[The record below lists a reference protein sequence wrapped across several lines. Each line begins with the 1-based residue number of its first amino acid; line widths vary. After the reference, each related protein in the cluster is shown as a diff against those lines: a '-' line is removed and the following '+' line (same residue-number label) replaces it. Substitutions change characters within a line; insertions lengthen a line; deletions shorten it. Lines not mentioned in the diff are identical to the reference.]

1 MTYTLDYL
9 EFSSGDGQASQKFF
23 AEAFGWSMTS
33 YGPEYAAIDD
43 AGIDVGIHSA
53 EKRVAEP
60 LAIVQTTDL
69 KKAYTDVVAAGGVI
83 VKEPYDFPG
92 GRRFHFREPGGNEL
106 AVWTQ
111 ADE

>member
-1 MTYTLDYL
+1 MTYKLDYL

-23 AEAFGWSMTS
+23 TEAFGWAKTS
-33 YGPEYAAIDD
+33 YGPEYATIDE
-43 AGIDVGIHSA
+43 AGIDIGIQSA
-53 EKRVAEP
+53 EKRAAEP
-60 LAIVQTTDL
+60 LPIIQTTDL
-69 KKAYTDVVAAGGVI
+69 TQAYTDVVAAGGVI

-111 ADE
+111 ATE